1 MTFEAGKKMT
11 ANDNSSQENS
21 IQKKMKKQGEHIQ
34 NAHPVFRLC
43 EKETKTDN
51 I

>member
-1 MTFEAGKKMT
+1 MIVESCKKMT
-11 ANDNSSQENS
+11 ANDNNRQGNS
-21 IQKKMKKQGEHIQ
+21 IQKKIKKQGEHIQ
-34 NAHPVFRLC
+34 NAHPVFQLC